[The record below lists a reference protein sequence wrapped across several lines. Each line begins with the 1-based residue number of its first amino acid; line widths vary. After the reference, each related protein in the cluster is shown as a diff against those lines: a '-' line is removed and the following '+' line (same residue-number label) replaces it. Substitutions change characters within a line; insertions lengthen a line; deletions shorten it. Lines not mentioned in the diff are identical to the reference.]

1 MLHPVIFKLDGR
13 VIRKMVIHGVATLAV
28 LMFALLAQAERAEHA
43 LLKVTIAVDG
53 MMKSKSG
60 AT

>member
-1 MLHPVIFKLDGR
+1 MVVL
-13 VIRKMVIHGVATLAV
+13 IRKVVIHGVATLAV
-28 LMFALLAQAERAEHA
+28 LMLAPFAQAERAEHA

>member
-1 MLHPVIFKLDGR
+1 MSEEQSGDPLIANLLQLF
-13 VIRKMVIHGVATLAV
+13 VAVTAV
-28 LMFALLAQAERAEHA
+28 TFSLLAQAERADQS
-43 LLKVTIAVDG
+43 LLRVTIAVDG

>member
-1 MLHPVIFKLDGR
+1 MVLL
-13 VIRKMVIHGVATLAV
+13 IRKTIIHGAATLAV
-28 LMFALLAQAERAEHA
+28 LMFALFAQAERAEQA

>member
-1 MLHPVIFKLDGR
+1 MANLK
-13 VIRKMVIHGVATLAV
+13 TLLQIAASVAV
-28 LMFALLAQAERAEHA
+28 LMFALIAQAERAEQA
-43 LLKVTIAVDG
+43 MLKVTIAVDG

>member
-1 MLHPVIFKLDGR
+1 M
-13 VIRKMVIHGVATLAV
+13 IRFLLTRKAVVHGAATLAV
-28 LMFALLAQAERAEHA
+28 VMAALLAQAERAEQTF
-43 LLKVTIAVDG
+43 LNVTIAVDG